1 MDGSPSHWE
10 RAIGLCR
17 SVDERETE
25 SMIPLAHDF
34 TGERVLVFGGG
45 PVGTRKA
52 RRFASEGDVV
62 LVSPSFSAP
71 ERTDIGRDR
80 SASERS
86 SIERIRAAPGPESVD
101 NWIDRTDPAL
111 VVAATDDTD
120 LNAAI
125 ERAAR
130 ERNLLSNR
138 TDQSGRRDPLSVAV
152 PATVR
157 ADPVVVA
164 VTTGAT
170 SPALARYLR
179 EQITET
185 IDGAGAMA
193 ELSGSLRDDLAAT
206 DVDPATRQEA
216 IRTVVRNEHVWK
228 ALDTGIDKAEKRATD
243 VIEDVTGDP
252 L

>member
-1 MDGSPSHWE
+1 
-10 RAIGLCR
+10 
-17 SVDERETE
+17 
-25 SMIPLAHDF
+25 MIPLAHDF

-45 PVGTRKA
+45 PVGVRKA
-52 RRFASEGDVV
+52 HRFASEADVV
-62 LVSPSFSAP
+62 LVSPTFSPP
-71 ERTDIGRDR
+71 ERTDIGRDE
-80 SASERS
+80 SASARNR
-86 SIERIRAAPGPESVD
+86 IERVRAAPEPESVD
-101 NWIDRTDPAL
+101 DWIDRTDPAL
-111 VVAATDDTD
+111 VVAATDDAE

-125 ERAAR
+125 ERAAQ
-130 ERNLLSNR
+130 ERNLLYNR
-138 TDQSGRRDPLSVAV
+138 TDQSERRGPMSVAV

-157 ADPVVVA
+157 SDPVAVA

-206 DVDPATRQEA
+206 DIDAATRREA
-216 IRTVVRNEHVWK
+216 IRTVVRNEGVWK